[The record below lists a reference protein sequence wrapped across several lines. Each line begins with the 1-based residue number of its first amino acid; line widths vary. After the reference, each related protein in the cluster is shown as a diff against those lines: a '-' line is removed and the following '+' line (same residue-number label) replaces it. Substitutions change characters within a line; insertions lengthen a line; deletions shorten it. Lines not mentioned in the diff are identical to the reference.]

1 MHRVI
6 RDSSRFTTQ
15 DLIMTHRIIGHHQ
28 ASGRTASP
36 LPLMSS
42 SPSTTRRRLSSS
54 ASSRPPMEARPIP
67 DSSRTERL
75 ESIGQSS
82 TGSWEGGRLSKLA
95 KSPVTSSAMRDR
107 IEEEG
112 EGQGGKVSG
121 DAAPQSTGTQASVD
135 VPQHIPLSQFQSTWK
150 EKPRPQR
157 EGYGFRPRSGA
168 STPTTPGHFSAT
180 NASTS
185 GLTSQLQQ
193 HNLHHPRDHVGGG
206 EQQDKGLAT
215 PGSSRV
221 PESQYQDIERATQG
235 LAGMNI
241 NARQAAAVREGKQ
254 RALEEE
260 EYDEETDFKGFSADP
275 TQGYFDDADD
285 VDIVD
290 AAGLGWPGEFQFLSS
305 ITEKA

>member
-1 MHRVI
+1 
-6 RDSSRFTTQ
+6 
-15 DLIMTHRIIGHHQ
+15 
-28 ASGRTASP
+28 
-36 LPLMSS
+36 
-42 SPSTTRRRLSSS
+42 
-54 ASSRPPMEARPIP
+54 MEARAVPI

-95 KSPVTSSAMRDR
+95 KSPAASSAMRDR
-107 IEEEG
+107 IEEADSAED
-112 EGQGGKVSG
+112 SG
-121 DAAPQSTGTQASVD
+121 VQASKLSKDALAFQPLPQSPGVIQASTD
-135 VPQHIPLSQFQSTWK
+135 EIHPPQHIPLSQFQSTWK

-168 STPTTPGHFSAT
+168 STPTTPGLPPLSAT
-180 NASTS
+180 TSSS

-193 HNLHHPRDHVGGG
+193 HNLHHPRESVGGG

-221 PESQYQDIERATQG
+221 PESQYQDIASATQG

-254 RALEEE
+254 RATEE

-275 TQGYFDDADD
+275 SQGYFDEADD

-290 AAGLGWPGEFQFLSS
+290 AAGLGWPGEFGVS
-305 ITEKA
+305 ERHD

>member
-1 MHRVI
+1 
-6 RDSSRFTTQ
+6 
-15 DLIMTHRIIGHHQ
+15 
-28 ASGRTASP
+28 
-36 LPLMSS
+36 
-42 SPSTTRRRLSSS
+42 
-54 ASSRPPMEARPIP
+54 MEAKAVPI

-95 KSPVTSSAMRDR
+95 KSPAASSAMRDR
-107 IEEEG
+107 IVEEDALEDTNMRAA
-112 EGQGGKVSG
+112 EAGQTSKLSK
-121 DAAPQSTGTQASVD
+121 DALAFQPSPQSPTSQVSTDGFN

-168 STPTTPGHFSAT
+168 STPTTPGLPPLSQGT
-180 NASTS
+180 NAAFASSS

-193 HNLHHPRDHVGGG
+193 HNLHHPQREHVGGG

-215 PGSSRV
+215 PGSSRI
-221 PESQYQDIERATQG
+221 PESRYQDIASATQG

-254 RALEEE
+254 RAQAED
-260 EYDEETDFKGFSADP
+260 YDEETDFKGFSADASA
-275 TQGYFDDADD
+275 GFFDEADD

-290 AAGLGWPGEFQFLSS
+290 AAGLGWPGESPVRRS
-305 ITEKA
+305 